1 MINPTNT
8 STIRWPA
15 GSTAVT
21 RGSPIKSG
29 GVVMSA
35 YAVKGHESVTRAHAC
50 SHHICYT
57 FGRYARTAHS
67 PSWPGRVARAPDRLS
82 PFETRTPQ
90 CALTSHVR
98 HATLRVGS
106 CLTHTHT
113 HTNVRISRCHEST
126 RLSLRP
132 IVLRSAP
139 RFRSLGQIVG
149 GSLRTLREMDRGS
162 APRFCSVPSLTGVPD
177 RYAPPALPF
186 RTSR

>member
-1 MINPTNT
+1 MSTSSFLFNRPELGPTSTNDYYNEMINPTNT

-67 PSWPGRVARAPDRLS
+67 PS
-82 PFETRTPQ
+82 
-90 CALTSHVR
+90 
-98 HATLRVGS
+98 
-106 CLTHTHT
+106 
-113 HTNVRISRCHEST
+113 
-126 RLSLRP
+126 
-132 IVLRSAP
+132 
-139 RFRSLGQIVG
+139 
-149 GSLRTLREMDRGS
+149 
-162 APRFCSVPSLTGVPD
+162 
-177 RYAPPALPF
+177 
-186 RTSR
+186 